1 MRVEFERS
9 LNHNYM
15 IIKNMGEF
23 CEDYQIHMLM
33 EQRIPHVLRMELRF
47 MNGKP
52 ELYYDISSKQKLS
65 EWLKIKKITHDI
77 LRGLIK
83 SLKNAFEAGI
93 DYLLEGNHFILEAEY
108 IFIDVERY
116 ELSLCYYPLY
126 DKEATQ
132 SGQEFLQYILE
143 MLDYNDKQAVEEA
156 YEIFR
161 LCMRDGFS
169 IELLRKFVKE
179 EDNTREDMQRG
190 DLDTE
195 AEWVQVVP
203 PLVMDE
209 EVEEE
214 REEFGFI
221 PINVEGRRKAVV
233 MLLAAEVLISLIIFL
248 LFRKEIVA
256 WIVWGGIT
264 LLIAGVILIFTCFY
278 ERLMQFTRI
287 VSTKKWIPY
296 DDNMYMEPQYEEEE
310 EQESDKAVNID
321 VPDYIKA
328 QETVLLGYNKM
339 LGGCRRLC
347 YIGEGVQED
356 IVITKNPFTVG
367 KSDRD
372 TDYRLQ
378 YPFVSRI
385 HFRID
390 ERAGDYF
397 ITDTNSKNGIMLN
410 KEYLKANETAKL
422 LQGDR
427 IEIGNLV
434 FLFQ

>member
-1 MRVEFERS
+1 MKVEFERS

-15 IIKNMGEF
+15 IVKNMEEF

-33 EQRIPHVLRMELRF
+33 EQRIPHILPVELRF
-47 MNGKP
+47 INGKP

-65 EWLKIKKITHDI
+65 EWLKIKKITQDI
-77 LRGLIK
+77 LQGIIK

-93 DYLLEGNHFILEAEY
+93 DYLLECDYFILEAEY
-108 IFIDVERY
+108 IFIDVEKY

-169 IELLRKFVKE
+169 IELLRKFVGEKE
-179 EDNTREDMQRG
+179 GICEQEKNTVSAKD
-190 DLDTE
+190 
-195 AEWVQVVP
+195 EWVQVVP
-203 PLVMDE
+203 AMVMDE

-214 REEFGFI
+214 GEEFGFV
-221 PINVEGRRKAVV
+221 PINFEARRKCLI
-233 MLLAAEVLISLIIFL
+233 LLALAEVLISLLTLL
-248 LFRKEIVA
+248 LFRKKIAA
-256 WIVWGGIT
+256 WVVWGIIT
-264 LLIAGVILIFTCFY
+264 LLIVGAILIITCFY

-287 VSTKKWIPY
+287 VSIKKWIPY
-296 DDNMYMEPQYEEEE
+296 DGSMYMEPEYEEADG
-310 EQESDKAVNID
+310 EQEKVINKE
-321 VPDYIKA
+321 VPDYTEA
-328 QETVLLGYNKM
+328 QETLLLGYNM
-339 LGGCRRLC
+339 VIAGGCRRLR

-367 KSDRD
+367 KSDKD

-397 ITDTNSKNGIMLN
+397 ITDTNSKNGIILN

-422 LQGDR
+422 SQGDQV
-427 IEIGNLV
+427 EIGDLV

>member
-1 MRVEFERS
+1 MKVEFERS

-15 IIKNMGEF
+15 IVKNMEEF

-33 EQRIPHVLRMELRF
+33 EQRIPHVLPVELRF

-77 LRGLIK
+77 LQGIIK

-93 DYLLEGNHFILEAEY
+93 DYLLEGDYFILEAEY
-108 IFIDVERY
+108 IFIDVETY
-116 ELSLCYYPLY
+116 ELSFCYYPLY
-126 DKEATQ
+126 GKEATQ
-132 SGQEFLQYILE
+132 SVQEFLQYILE
-143 MLDYNDKQAVEEA
+143 MLDYNDREAVEEA

-169 IELLRKFVKE
+169 IKLLRKFAGE
-179 EDNTREDMQRG
+179 EDSICEESKIMTSDAK
-190 DLDTE
+190 D
-195 AEWVQVVP
+195 EWVQVVP
-203 PLVMDE
+203 AMVMDE

-214 REEFGFI
+214 GEEFGFV
-221 PINVEGRRKAVV
+221 PINFETRRKCVV
-233 MLLAAEVLISLIIFL
+233 FLTLAEVLISLLIIL
-248 LFRKEIVA
+248 LFRKKITA
-256 WIVWGGIT
+256 WIVWGIIT
-264 LLIAGVILIFTCFY
+264 LLIVGVILIITCFY

-287 VSTKKWIPY
+287 VSIRKKIPY
-296 DDNMYMEPQYEEEE
+296 NNGMYEITEYEEEADE
-310 EQESDKAVNID
+310 ETEEVVNKE
-321 VPDYIKA
+321 VPDYKGA
-328 QETVLLGYNKM
+328 QETVLLGYNM
-339 LGGCRRLC
+339 MTGGCRRLR

-367 KSDRD
+367 KSDKD
-372 TDYRLQ
+372 IDYRLQ

-397 ITDTNSKNGIMLN
+397 ITDTNSKNGIILN

-422 LQGDR
+422 SQGDR
-427 IEIGNLV
+427 IEIGDLV